1 VLSLPLASRQAE
13 SGEEQSIEPLT
24 LHIRGCTRRGA
35 REISRVKYT
44 TPKVCY
50 TSIGRRCFEIAE
62 NKERAKYRKEENE
75 LRRIASMTKFNDLMN
90 MTHDFKQSLE
100 NNYPTHLNSDV
111 DELVCRMVVNCSA
124 LEVELKLIALQFGF
138 RKGTT

>member
-1 VLSLPLASRQAE
+1 M
-13 SGEEQSIEPLT
+13 
-24 LHIRGCTRRGA
+24 
-35 REISRVKYT
+35 
-44 TPKVCY
+44 
-50 TSIGRRCFEIAE
+50 AE
-62 NKERAKYRKEENE
+62 NKERAKYREEENE
-75 LRRIASMTKFNDLMN
+75 LRRIASLKKFNDLMN

-111 DELVCRMVVNCSA
+111 DDLVGRMVVNCSA